1 MEAENVGHNVKQ
13 GIRSCEKYMKLY
25 LCHIYIYIIDITTAC
40 EC

>member
-25 LCHIYIYIIDITTAC
+25 LSYIYIIDITTAC